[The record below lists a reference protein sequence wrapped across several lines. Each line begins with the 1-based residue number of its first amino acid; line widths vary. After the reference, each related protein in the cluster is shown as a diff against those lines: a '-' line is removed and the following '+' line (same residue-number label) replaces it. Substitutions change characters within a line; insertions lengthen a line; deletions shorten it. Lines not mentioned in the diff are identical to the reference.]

1 MLGVQP
7 LVKLTFCLGKAKRRA
22 EHTKNYAVI
31 LYKIVSALTCLKGK
45 QRLNSPRKKH
55 KTSIQEF
62 GGLFSSEMPFLIL
75 HHDKANL
82 VYIGLKHPL
91 KDLYIA
97 TF

>member
-1 MLGVQP
+1 MHP
-7 LVKLTFCLGKAKRRA
+7 
-22 EHTKNYAVI
+22 E
-31 LYKIVSALTCLKGK
+31 
-45 QRLNSPRKKH
+45 KKH

-62 GGLFSSEMPFLIL
+62 GGLFISEMPFLIL

>member
-45 QRLNSPRKKH
+45 QRLNAPRKK
-55 KTSIQEF
+55 TQ
-62 GGLFSSEMPFLIL
+62 
-75 HHDKANL
+75 NL
-82 VYIGLKHPL
+82 YTGIWGSF
-91 KDLYIA
+91 Y
-97 TF
+97 F

>member
-1 MLGVQP
+1 MHP
-7 LVKLTFCLGKAKRRA
+7 
-22 EHTKNYAVI
+22 E
-31 LYKIVSALTCLKGK
+31 
-45 QRLNSPRKKH
+45 KKH

-62 GGLFSSEMPFLIL
+62 GGLFISEMPFLIL

-97 TF
+97 TLRVSLKHSLKNEVGVTVFLMSN